1 MAQRFVTNLN
11 LNQNQLINGTFEVLA
26 SDPPTGDFDGRMI
39 FNSTEGT
46 IKVWDATSATW
57 RKMLSGV
64 SISNSGSAASALSVS
79 ESNGL
84 ITLTP
89 NLVTTASAGVMSASD
104 KAKLDNATANDSI
117 GTLVMRSVTGTFQAA
132 TPVQGLDV
140 ANKSYVDSART
151 GLDVKASVKIA
162 TVQEGAMSTAFAA
175 GQVVDG
181 YTLVAGDRI
190 LIKNQ
195 TNAEDNGIYI
205 VEATGAPTRAPDAS
219 LNYQVT
225 PGLFTFVEQGTVNA
239 DSGWVLIT
247 NGNINVGVTP
257 LEFSLF
263 SVAGNILAGA
273 GLSKTGDVLSVN
285 VDNVGIEISS
295 DTLRIASGAAGVGL
309 GWDPLSPGVL
319 SVNVAASGAV
329 EIVDD
334 NLEVKIDSSYSGL
347 AKSNGGLR
355 INSNIAGDGLTYT
368 SGVLSRNVIDLG
380 QGSDDT
386 TGTLPVDQGG
396 TGATTESTAR
406 TSLAADTP
414 ALGYTPAVAPALARV
429 THQAIGGTG
438 TTYNI
443 VHNFNTRAV
452 IVQVYDSVTYDTVIA
467 DVVRTDANTVTVSFS
482 VAPANGAYTVVITG

>member
-26 SDPPTGDFDGRMI
+26 SDPVSGNFDGRMI

-46 IKVWDATSATW
+46 IKVWDETSSTW

-64 SISNSGSAASALSVS
+64 SISNSGDAASALSVS

-89 NLVTTASAGVMSASD
+89 NYVTSASAGVMYASD
-104 KAKLDNATANDSI
+104 KVKLDNATATDSV

-132 TPVQGLDV
+132 TPVNGLDV

-151 GLDVKASVKIA
+151 GLDVKASVKVA
-162 TVQEGAMSTAFAA
+162 TTVEGALSTAFAA
-175 GQVVDG
+175 GQLIDG

-195 TNAEDNGIYI
+195 SNAEDNGIY
-205 VEATGAPTRAPDAS
+205 VVQPSGAPVRATDADS
-219 LNYQVT
+219 SAEVT
-225 PGLFTFVEQGTVNA
+225 PGMFTFVEQGTTNA
-239 DSGWVLIT
+239 DSGWVMIT
-247 NGNINVGVTP
+247 DGNINLGVSE

-263 SVAGNILAGA
+263 SVAGNILAGP

-285 VDNVGIEISS
+285 VDNVGIEINV

-309 GWDPLSPGVL
+309 GWNTGVL
-319 SVNVAASGAV
+319 AVNVAASGAV

-355 INSNIAGDGLTYT
+355 VASNIAGDGLTYT

-414 ALGYTPAVAPALARV
+414 ALGYTPSVAPALSRV
-429 THQAIGGTG
+429 THQVIGDALNTSY
-438 TTYNI
+438 TIT
-443 VHNFNTRAV
+443 HNFNTRAV
-452 IVQVYDSVTYDTVIA
+452 IVQVFDTSSYDTVIA
-467 DVVRTDANTVTVSFS
+467 DVVRTTTNSVTIGFS
-482 VAPANGAYTVVITG
+482 VAPSAGAYTVVITG

>member
-11 LNQNQLINGTFEVLA
+11 LNQNQLINGTFEVVA
-26 SDPPTGDFDGRMI
+26 TDPNTNVFDGRMI
-39 FNSTEGT
+39 FNSNEGT

-57 RKMLSGV
+57 RKMLTGV
-64 SISNSGSAASALSVS
+64 TVSNSSDTGSALTVS
-79 ESNGL
+79 ESNGY

-89 NLVTTASAGVMSASD
+89 NLVTSASAGVMSASD
-104 KAKLDNATANDSI
+104 KAKLDAATHLDSI
-117 GTLVMRSVTGTFQAA
+117 GTLVMRDSSGRYRAA
-132 TPVQGLDV
+132 TPVDGLDV

-151 GLDVKASVKIA
+151 GLDVKASVKVA
-162 TVQEGAMSTAFAA
+162 TTVEGALSTAFAA

-195 TNAEDNGIYI
+195 SNTEDNGIYI
-205 VEATGAPTRAPDAS
+205 VQPSGAPVRAEDADTS
-219 LNYQVT
+219 VEVT
-225 PGLFTFVEQGTVNA
+225 PGLFTFVEQGTTNA

-247 NGNINVGVTP
+247 DGNINLGVTG

-263 SVAGNILAGA
+263 SVAGNILAGD

-285 VDNVGIEISS
+285 VDGVGLEIVS
-295 DTLRIASGAAGVGL
+295 DDLRIASGAAGSGL
-309 GWDPLSPGVL
+309 GWDAGVL

-329 EIVDD
+329 EIVAD
-334 NLEVKIDSSYSGL
+334 NLEVKLDPSYSGL

-368 SGVLSRNVIDLG
+368 NGVLSRNVIDLG

-414 ALGYTPAVAPALARV
+414 ALGYTPIVAPALARV
-429 THQAIGGTG
+429 THQTVGDGSATSFA
-438 TTYNI
+438 I

-452 IVQVYDSVTYDTVIA
+452 LVEVYDSTSYDTVIA
-467 DVVRTDANTVTVSFS
+467 DVVRTNTNTVTVSFS
-482 VAPANGAYTVVITG
+482 VPPATNAYTVVITG

>member
-11 LNQNQLINGTFEVLA
+11 LNQNQLINGTFEVVA
-26 SDPPTGDFDGRMI
+26 TDPNTNVFDGRMI
-39 FNSTEGT
+39 FNSNEGT

-57 RKMLSGV
+57 RKMLTGV
-64 SISNSGSAASALSVS
+64 TVSNSSDTGSALTVS
-79 ESNGL
+79 ESNGY

-89 NLVTTASAGVMSASD
+89 NLVTSASAGVMSASD
-104 KAKLDNATANDSI
+104 KAKLDAATHLDSI
-117 GTLVMRSVTGTFQAA
+117 GTLVMRDSSGRYRAA
-132 TPVQGLDV
+132 TPVDGLDV

-151 GLDVKASVKIA
+151 GLDVKASVKVA
-162 TVQEGAMSTAFAA
+162 TTVEGALSTAFAA

-195 TNAEDNGIYI
+195 SNTEDNGIYI
-205 VEATGAPTRAPDAS
+205 VQPSGAPVRAEDADTS
-219 LNYQVT
+219 VEVT
-225 PGLFTFVEQGTVNA
+225 PGLFTFVEQGTTNA

-247 NGNINVGVTP
+247 DGNINLGVTG

-263 SVAGNILAGA
+263 SVAGNILAGD

-285 VDNVGIEISS
+285 VDGVGLEIVS
-295 DTLRIASGAAGVGL
+295 DDLRIASGAAGSGL
-309 GWDPLSPGVL
+309 GWDAGVL

-329 EIVDD
+329 EIVAD
-334 NLEVKIDSSYSGL
+334 NLEVKLDPSYSGL

-368 SGVLSRNVIDLG
+368 NGVLSRNVIDLA

-414 ALGYTPAVAPALARV
+414 ALGYTPIVAPALARV
-429 THQAIGGTG
+429 THQAVGNGSATSFA
-438 TTYNI
+438 I

-452 IVQVYDSVTYDTVIA
+452 LVEVYDTNSYDTVIA

-482 VAPANGAYTVVITG
+482 VAPSSGAYTVVITG